1 MTENSSAAQTV
12 SLTIDSRTVSAS
24 ANSTIWEA
32 ARSVGI
38 EIPVLCHSPKLK
50 PAGVC
55 RMCVVDVGE
64 RVLAASCIREV
75 RDGMKVETAS
85 PKVEQHRAMLTR
97 LLLAEHPSPCERE
110 RTSGN
115 CELESLGRRYSITIN
130 SRHSEPEGVS
140 ARTVSL
146 NAPVR
151 DLTASDTPNAT
162 RLYDLS
168 SPVIAVDHAA
178 CILCD
183 RCIRAC
189 DDIQS
194 NEVIGRTAKGHS
206 AAIAFD
212 LNQPMGQST
221 CVSCG
226 ECVSACP
233 TGALTQKAITL
244 PIVSRDE
251 LRAVETVCPYCGV
264 GCAIT
269 AHAKDDQI
277 VFVEGR
283 ESPVNHG
290 RLCVKGRYGWDY
302 TRHPQRLT
310 RPLIRRDECYPKGAL
325 SAEVRSS
332 VNLNASRGSDSPT
345 RRKPGGIVDYAE
357 VLPAFREATW
367 DEALDLVA
375 RKLVEIKQT
384 HGPNALAGFGSAKCS
399 NEEAYLFQKLIRV
412 GFGTN
417 NVDHCTRLCHASS
430 VAALMETIGS
440 GAVTNIFA
448 DVSRSAVT
456 LVTGSNTTSNHPV
469 AATFIKEAVKLGTK
483 LIIVDVRRHDLCD
496 IATHFAQVRPGT
508 DVAFY
513 NGVMH
518 VLIREGWIDQDY
530 ILEHTEGFS
539 TLRDLVM
546 SDYSPAQASAI
557 CGIAASEF
565 EAIARTIALSLKPDT
580 SSHLP
585 LTLTPSPPHP
595 SGMLI
600 FWGMGISQHSH
611 GTDNA
616 RCLISLCL
624 LTGNNGRPGS
634 GLHPL
639 RGQNNVQGAS
649 DAGLIP
655 MVFPDYQRVADPAVL
670 AKFEQAWGVPLNPKP
685 GLTVVEIMMAALD
698 HKVRGMY
705 ILGENPFISDPNSNK
720 VRKALASLDFLVVQD
735 IFLTETA
742 EFADVILPASTYFEK
757 DGTYTNTDRR
767 VQLGRKVLDPPGE
780 AREDWRIVCDL
791 ANRLE
796 RVDATANLAVIA
808 PRDEPICT
816 SALDN
821 SSTHHA
827 ERDDYIGRWQYDS
840 PADIFAELTALS
852 PSYHG
857 LSHAN
862 LGLHGKLWPCA
873 DPEHAD
879 GEQIL
884 FTDRFPTPTGRGKF
898 VPCRYQPA
906 AEIPDDKYPF
916 VLNTGR
922 VLEHWHTGSM
932 TRRSRALD
940 AIEPY
945 AFAAMNPRDLA
956 DLHIDDG
963 ERIAVSSRRGTIEL
977 DVRSDD
983 SLEPGCVFI
992 PFHFREA
999 AANMLTTDV
1008 LDPIGK
1014 IPEFKYCAVRVQKV
1028 EPTNRL

>member
-1 MTENSSAAQTV
+1 MVATSAVRQV
-12 SLTIDSRTVSAS
+12 SLTIDGHSVTVPEGSS
-24 ANSTIWEA
+24 IWEA
-32 ARSVGI
+32 ARRVGI
-38 EIPVLCHSPKLK
+38 EIPVLCHSPKLQ
-50 PAGVC
+50 PVGVC

-64 RVLAASCIREV
+64 RVLAASCVREC
-75 RDGMKVETAS
+75 REGMQVETAS
-85 PKVEQHRAMLTR
+85 PKVEKHRAMLTR

-110 RTSGN
+110 RTSHD
-115 CELESLGRRYSITIN
+115 CELEALGRKYGE
-130 SRHSEPEGVS
+130 SRE
-140 ARTVSL
+140 T
-146 NAPVR
+146 R
-151 DLTASDTPNAT
+151 DERRDADKTLDS
-162 RLYDLS
+162 S
-168 SPVIAVDHAA
+168 SPVIAVDHSA

-189 DDIQS
+189 DDVQS
-194 NEVIGRTAKGHS
+194 NEVIGRSGKGH
-206 AAIAFD
+206 AASIAFD
-212 LNQPMGQST
+212 LNLPMGKST

-233 TGALTQKAITL
+233 TGALTQKTISL

-251 LRAVETVCPYCGV
+251 LTPTNTVCPYCGV

-269 AHAKDDQI
+269 AHSRDNTI

-302 TRHPQRLT
+302 TLHPQRLT
-310 RPLIRRDECYPKGAL
+310 TPLIRRDECYPKGPL
-325 SAEVRSS
+325 SKEVRSS
-332 VNLNASRGSDSPT
+332 VRRDSDQSSKS
-345 RRKPGGIVDYAE
+345 RKPGGIVDYAE

-367 DEALDLVA
+367 EEAFDLMA
-375 RKLVEIKQT
+375 RKLGEIKQQ
-384 HGPNALAGFGSAKCS
+384 HGGNALAGFGSAKCS

-448 DVSRSAVT
+448 DVSRSAVA
-456 LVTGSNTTSNHPV
+456 LVTGSNTTANHPV
-469 AATFIKEAVKLGTK
+469 AATFIKEAVKQGTK

-496 IATHFAQVRPGT
+496 IATHFAQIRPGT
-508 DVAFY
+508 DVPFY
-513 NGVMH
+513 NGVMY
-518 VLIREGWIDQDY
+518 VLIREGWIDHSY
-530 ILEHTEGFS
+530 IEQHTEGFAE
-539 TLRDLVM
+539 LRDLVM
-546 SDYSPAQASAI
+546 SDYSPQQAAAI
-557 CGIAASEF
+557 CGISVSEI
-565 EAIARTIALSLKPDT
+565 EAIAKTISE
-580 SSHLP
+580 SVS
-585 LTLTPSPPHP
+585 LTPSPSHP
-595 SGMLI
+595 LTLSGQHANDKQGMLI

-624 LTGNNGRPGS
+624 LTGNNGKPGS

-655 MVFPDYQRVADPAVL
+655 MVFPDYQRVADPVVRS
-670 AKFEQAWGVPLNPKP
+670 KFEKAWGVSLDPNP
-685 GLTVVEIMMAALD
+685 GLTVVEIMKAAKD

-720 VRKALASLDFLVVQD
+720 VREALAALDFLAVQD

-742 EFADVILPASTYFEK
+742 EFADVIFPASTYFEK

-780 AREDWRIVCDL
+780 AREDWRIVAEI
-791 ANRLE
+791 ANRMGASMNYE
-796 RVDATANLAVIA
+796 
-808 PRDEPICT
+808 
-816 SALDN
+816 
-821 SSTHHA
+821 
-827 ERDDYIGRWQYDS
+827 S
-840 PADIFAELTALS
+840 PADVFDELTALS

-857 LSHAN
+857 LSHSN
-862 LGLHGKLWPCA
+862 LGQLGKLWPCA

-884 FTDRFPTPTGRGKF
+884 FAERFPTTSGRGRF
-898 VPCRYQPA
+898 VPCRYLPA
-906 AEIPDDKYPF
+906 AEIPDDEFPF

-932 TRRSRALD
+932 TRRSRTLD
-940 AIEPY
+940 LIEPT
-945 AFAAMNPRDLA
+945 AFALMHPQDLA
-956 DLHIDDG
+956 SLGIDDG
-963 ERIAVSSRRGTIEL
+963 ERISVSSRRGTIEL

-999 AANMLTTDV
+999 SANTLTTDV
-1008 LDPIGK
+1008 LDPFGK
-1014 IPEFKYCAVRVQKV
+1014 IPEFKYCAVQVHRASVVDASRIQVSSPNPDPIQVHQPANNPIRSTQNQTKQPV
-1028 EPTNRL
+1028 ESDD